1 MGHPRRAR
9 IALATFFASLVNVLK
24 KRSYGKYRCL
34 LQRWPL
40 ACIRSGVTDQDTPT
54 PTIKYPQWQRE
65 FEAAIGEADP
75 QSLRQR
81 VDVAEAALFL
91 RSQELAGSAQDQAEQ
106 QAISKAM
113 ETLRAIQMEKL
124 GYLDWRKK

>member
-1 MGHPRRAR
+1 
-9 IALATFFASLVNVLK
+9 
-24 KRSYGKYRCL
+24 
-34 LQRWPL
+34 
-40 ACIRSGVTDQDTPT
+40 VTDQDTPT

-65 FEAAIGEADP
+65 FEAAIGKGDP

-113 ETLRAIQMEKL
+113 GTLRAIQMEKL
-124 GYLDWRKK
+124 GYPDWRKK